1 MTSGKGKATAAPGA
15 AAQGADKTEH
25 RSEAKS
31 HPENPEDKKKGVEFE
46 MDEELHLRGGGG
58 RTSTRYTSTT
68 TRRAPTTRTTRTR
81 GSSGSSGSYVSY
93 GSGGKAVSYVS
104 YGSGPEK
111 KYHKPYTA
119 KPRYQMWCC
128 AFM

>member
-1 MTSGKGKATAAPGA
+1 MTSGKGKGTAAPGA
-15 AAQGADKTEH
+15 AVQGADKTERH
-25 RSEAKS
+25 SEAKS
-31 HPENPEDKKKGVEFE
+31 NPKDLDDKKKEVEFE
-46 MDEELHLRGGGG
+46 VDEELHLRGGGG

-104 YGSGPEK
+104 YGSGQEK
-111 KYHKPYTA
+111 KYRKPYTA
-119 KPRYQMWCC
+119 KPRYQMMCC